1 MSLTIDKLL
10 YRGLTVGHVDKA
22 IKYTEEVLNGV
33 IMNASRNTTGAQ
45 AMKGNLMQLAADLEV
60 LYAIRASYKEEK
72 PAPKRKPAAEKV
84 EAEEVV
90 SPEADAS

>member
-1 MSLTIDKLL
+1 MSLALENLT
-10 YRGLTVGHVDKA
+10 YRGLTLVHVNKA

-60 LYAIRASYKEEK
+60 LYALRESAEEK
-72 PAPKRKPAAEKV
+72 APARKRKPTAEKV
-84 EAEEVV
+84 EAEVV
-90 SPEADAS
+90 ASEAEDS